1 MLTTSQSVVSA
12 ADHTTMTTNSV
23 PCRISMLPKIHRI
36 PRNKS
41 KKSTSNSWINPKKN
55 KTTTTAAK
63 TPVKKAAPPTIRTM
77 STPSTAASSP
87 AASAAKSASPAAS
100 VVKEQQEASPS
111 DVEEAEPKKQCAI
124 TFLPK
129 VHKRVRPVPAPTC
142 ILDLPLQEISF
153 VHSDQGDESERIC
166 KTLMFG
172 EDEGFE
178 DILNVSG
185 INRNEL
191 DGHQQP
197 NVNASMETERRRNR
211 EEKLNTSFPQNHEV
225 TFDSDPINNTRVSN
239 DLSFETTSSMAVN
252 DRMHLN
258 ESPIRPS
265 RHVVGEETIMDT
277 SREVEMVR
285 NSFFDNEEMVAEL
298 NKEKAEIPK
307 EITAITVS
315 TAVVDD
321 RDFVSPMQRLRS
333 ERSISSN
340 NNNLDWEAEQEKRAK
355 TDQRDRAL
363 AKQKRKETKRK
374 ANIAK
379 HMAHERKKQEAAAAA
394 KAKKQEEEAM
404 LQEMIAQAKQQEEAE
419 KKARQEKFAKKKQV
433 VKQQKEKEQRTSS
446 PASIQKPT
454 AAPRRTSSPQT
465 PPTSTTGPFVP
476 EWANKS
482 LLRKTTTGS
491 LSTSPSES
499 AKSTVSLSSASA
511 SGTSKKVPEWAN
523 KQLRKSITRTSVQS
537 GRTSEASS
545 SSATANVMI
554 SDELSSWMGKRRLAS
569 EGVVKQETN
578 K

>member
-12 ADHTTMTTNSV
+12 ADHTAMTTNSV

-41 KKSTSNSWINPKKN
+41 NKKSTCTRNSWMNPKKT

-100 VVKEQQEASPS
+100 VVVKEQQQASSP
-111 DVEEAEPKKQCAI
+111 VGEEEAEPKKQCAI

-129 VHKRVRPVPAPTC
+129 VHKRVRPAPAPTC

-211 EEKLNTSFPQNHEV
+211 EEKLNTSFPQQNEV

-433 VKQQKEKEQRTSS
+433 VKQRTSS